1 MKKPD
6 LPFLATKK
14 IRGRVRYFYR
24 ITWQDG
30 GKRRERY
37 IEIKAEPDTPEF
49 AAEYYAIRSG
59 KSPQLERPTS
69 KTTWRVLIRDYKA
82 SPRYKKLA
90 QGTVKEYNRWFDR
103 IIEKNGDLDVRDMTR
118 AEVRA
123 IHQSLADT
131 PRKADWFIQVVR
143 MLFNFAKDHLDWK
156 VDNPA
161 EGIELF
167 GKQREFTPWPDWMV
181 AQLENAPEIV
191 RTAAELMLGTGQRP
205 AAAIAMRHDQFSGE
219 MMTVIDDKG
228 DQEWTVYCPQLLRDY
243 LKATPKRGAFV
254 IAKNLTEPVGYDAV
268 EKAFRSWRNSL
279 GPKAKPFVLHG
290 LRKLA
295 IIRLAEGGAT
305 DAEIQAITGQSPEM
319 VAYYRRLASRAVL
332 SKAAHKRIERNKD
345 RT

>member
-6 LPFLATKK
+6 WPFLAAKK

-30 GKRRERY
+30 TTRRERY
-37 IEIKAEPDTPEF
+37 IEIKADLDTPEF
-49 AAEYYAIRSG
+49 AAEYWAIRSG
-59 KSPQLERPTS
+59 TSPQLERPAA
-69 KTTWRVLIRDYKA
+69 KTTWRVLIREYKA

-103 IIEKNGDLDVRDMTR
+103 IIEKNGDIDIRDMTR
-118 AEVRA
+118 ADVRA
-123 IHQSLADT
+123 IHQSLSDT

-167 GKQREFTPWPDWMV
+167 GKQREFEPWPEWMV
-181 AQLENAPEIV
+181 AQLENAPEMV

-205 AAAIAMRHDQFSGE
+205 AAAIAMRHDQFNGDL
-219 MMTVIDDKG
+219 MTVADDKG
-228 DQEWTVYCPQLLRDY
+228 GDAWTVYCPQPLRDY
-243 LKATPKRGAFV
+243 LGTIPKRGAFV
-254 IAKNLTEPVGYDAV
+254 LAKNLTEPVGYDAA

-295 IIRLAEGGAT
+295 ITRLAEGGAT

-319 VAYYRRLASRAVL
+319 VAYYRRRASRVVL
-332 SKAAHKRIERNKD
+332 SKAAHKRMERNKD